1 MPRLRIPVLANR
13 SSSPTKPRMFSVKE
27 ARGGSSE
34 RACQSCD
41 TCHRFIR
48 QKGLSNSLLKS
59 ACPPWPGL
67 STWHKA
73 NIPILCVLALKNG
86 CCFLG
91 DVIRPDSLSESTPV
105 VARQSQTLTA
115 GLWVHQ
121 TSLTHRS
128 AWSENSP
135 MQGWDVSHDFIPCTD
150 YTHVGV

>member
-1 MPRLRIPVLANR
+1 MVPGATQQITVLQI
-13 SSSPTKPRMFSVKE
+13 
-27 ARGGSSE
+27 GLCG
-34 RACQSCD
+34 RAE
-41 TCHRFIR
+41 TV
-48 QKGLSNSLLKS
+48 G
-59 ACPPWPGL
+59 
-67 STWHKA
+67 KA

-91 DVIRPDSLSESTPV
+91 DVIRPDSLSESTSV

-135 MQGWDVSHDFIPCTD
+135 MQG
-150 YTHVGV
+150 